1 MRVQTL
7 TGVLCAGNIVFDI
20 LVRPVEQIAWNTTA
34 WVDSIER
41 HMGGNGASTC
51 YALGKLGVP
60 VRLMG
65 MVGRDSFGD
74 ELLARLASAGVD
86 LGAAGR
92 SQGPTATTVALVNS
106 QGDRFL
112 LHRAGSSAEA
122 FAAPVEFPPALREG
136 LSHFHLANAC
146 GVPQLRR
153 QAAEVLRRAR
163 AASLTTSVDT
173 GWDAQGRWLEDV
185 GPCLPHTDLL
195 FANEDEVRRLS
206 GLEDPAAAA
215 RQLRQLGARSV
226 VLKLGGKGSAVFTA
240 EAEIHLPAFQV
251 QPVDTTGAGDCFVG
265 AFLAALHRG
274 RCYEEAARFANAVAA
289 LSVQRLGGTAGLLS
303 YDETV
308 EWMEQAKL
316 RR

>member
-1 MRVQTL
+1 MAVEAL
-7 TGVLCAGNIVFDI
+7 SGVLSAGNIVFDI
-20 LVRPVEQIAWNTTA
+20 LVRPVERIAWNTTT

-60 VRLMG
+60 VRLIG
-65 MVGRDSFGD
+65 MVGRDAFGD

-86 LGAAGR
+86 LGAVSR
-92 SQGPTATTVALVNS
+92 SRGPTATTVALVNS

-112 LHRAGSSAEA
+112 LHRFGASAEA
-122 FAAPVEFPPALREG
+122 FTEPVEFSPALREG
-136 LSHFHLANAC
+136 LSHFHLANAFAL
-146 GVPQLRR
+146 PQLRR

-195 FANEDEVRRLS
+195 FANQDEACRLS
-206 GLEDPAAAA
+206 GLEDPGAAA
-215 RQLRQLGARSV
+215 RRLRQLGAASV
-226 VLKLGGKGSAVFTA
+226 VLKLGGGGCAVFTA
-240 EAEIHLPAFQV
+240 EAELRVPAFEV
-251 QPVDTTGAGDCFVG
+251 QAVDTTGAGDCFVG

-274 RCYEEAARFANAVAA
+274 RSYEEAARFANAVAA
-289 LSVQRLGGTAGLLS
+289 LSIQQLGGTAGLRS
-303 YDETV
+303 YEETLA
-308 EWMEQAKL
+308 WMERA
-316 RR
+316 RVRA